1 MKRIL
6 PFVFAAIMMAI
17 SCTKENNDEPY
28 NPDGSPITQA
38 QALEIVK
45 EEIDEYD
52 MVYVTSAIARKNMV
66 LDIPMDGSRVV
77 KVPCDSWIVAI
88 DSDPLANGGQKWL
101 YIYVD
106 AYTGNADKE
115 SWEWG
120 MPWQEGIEFICV
132 KNTFAGITKSEMKIS
147 CNSYSYSL
155 MESGD
160 SMSNNWAVIISGGA
174 NPILNHERYWNNC
187 SAMYKCL
194 RNVYNYRRDRI
205 FVLMSDGVSS
215 DPDRHL
221 NNGWY
226 ESSPQDLDGDGN
238 DDINYSATKANISTV
253 FNYLRDHVAVDE
265 QVLVFVTDHGSRH
278 DDESYITLW
287 GGSEISASEFAN
299 EVKKI
304 NDSSRKHVV
313 LGQCY
318 SGGFIGP
325 LSSCWNVSVATAC
338 AYNQASSARS
348 GSMYD
353 EFLYHWISAAAG
365 RTPGGTVV
373 NADLNGYDGVSAEEI
388 FRYSQDKDE
397 KDETPRY
404 ASSPGPM
411 GEKYGLSGE
420 EFGYPVF
427 SNPPLHM
434 TSGEDYTASLSNLPA
449 SCTIDWTTMRDGNIS
464 FDRVSPSSVRVRK
477 VSGSPMADDY
487 VKAEVSTSFKTY
499 SFRQDVYLWESG
511 IHHTDGLIEG
521 SLTSGTFSLPFGCP
535 DVSSYEWMIDGAE
548 YEVIDA
554 STHIMNFVA
563 SGEIPEEYAVS
574 VSFVNPLGSN
584 TTIVRRFYQ

>member
-45 EEIDEYD
+45 EDIDEYD
-52 MVYVTSAIARKNMV
+52 FVCVSKSIVKKGTKFRSWDGHEGTVPRK
-66 LDIPMDGSRVV
+66 SWVV
-77 KVPCDSWIVAI
+77 IINTK
-88 DSDPLANGGQKWL
+88 PLANSGQFWL
-101 YIYVD
+101 YIYID
-106 AYTGNADKE
+106 SYTGNADMD

-120 MPWQEGIEFICV
+120 EPDSFECDLV
-132 KNTFAGITKSEMKIS
+132 KCEMGSSSKEESMAFLPRVPIANAS
-147 CNSYSYSL
+147 VSNSSS
-155 MESGD
+155 D
-160 SMSNNWAVIISGGA
+160 NWAVIISGGA
-174 NPILNHERYWNNC
+174 RPEINWERYWNNC

-215 DPDRHL
+215 DPDRRL

-365 RTPGGTVV
+365 RTPGGAVV

-388 FRYSQDKDE
+388 FRYSQNKDE
-397 KDETPRY
+397 KDEASQY

-427 SNPPLHM
+427 TAGARHL
-434 TSGEDYTASLSNLPA
+434 TSDAEGYPFELSNLPRA
-449 SCTIDWTTMRDGNIS
+449 YTTVWSSNKNSVYFRQDT
-464 FDRVSPSSVRVRK
+464 PSSVRAFKDTDDAMAENQVK
-477 VSGSPMADDY
+477 VDLT
-487 VKAEVSTSFKTY
+487 TSFKTY
-499 SFRQDVYLWESG
+499 SFKSDIYLWESG
-511 IHHTDGLIEG
+511 INFTETLIGG
-521 SLTSGTFSLPFGCP
+521 SLSGGSFFLPFNCS
-535 DVSSYEWMIDGAE
+535 DVTSYEWMIDGVE
-548 YEVIDA
+548 YEVINSGAHFID
-554 STHIMNFVA
+554 FVLT
-563 SGEIPEEYAVS
+563 GEVPEEYAVS
-574 VSFVNPLGSN
+574 VSFENPLGSG
-584 TTIVRRFYQ
+584 TTIVRRFY

>member
-1 MKRIL
+1 MKNISALIL
-6 PFVFAAIMMAI
+6 IVAMAMI
-17 SCTKENNDEPY
+17 SCTKESKEEPY

-238 DDINYSATKANISTV
+238 DDINFSATKANISTV

-365 RTPGGTVV
+365 RTPGGAVV

-388 FRYSQDKDE
+388 FRYSQNKDE
-397 KDETPRY
+397 KDEASQY

-427 SNPPLHM
+427 TAGARHL
-434 TSGEDYTASLSNLPA
+434 TSDAEGYPFELSNLPRA
-449 SCTIDWTTMRDGNIS
+449 YTTVWSSNKNSVYFRQDT
-464 FDRVSPSSVRVRK
+464 PSSVRAFKDTDDAMAENQVK
-477 VSGSPMADDY
+477 VDLT
-487 VKAEVSTSFKTY
+487 TSFKTY
-499 SFRQDVYLWESG
+499 SFKSDIYLWESG
-511 IHHTDGLIEG
+511 INFTETLIGG
-521 SLTSGTFSLPFGCP
+521 SLSGGSFFLPFNCS
-535 DVSSYEWMIDGAE
+535 DVTSYEWMIDGVE
-548 YEVIDA
+548 YEVINSGAHFMD
-554 STHIMNFVA
+554 FVLT
-563 SGEIPEEYAVS
+563 GEVPEEYAVS
-574 VSFVNPLGSN
+574 VSFENPLGSG
-584 TTIVRRFYQ
+584 TTIVRRFY

>member
-6 PFVFAAIMMAI
+6 TFVFAAIMMAI
-17 SCTKENNDEPY
+17 SCTKENNEEPY

-52 MVYVTSAIARKNMV
+52 MVYVSKSIVKKNTKFKTYFEQYGVVPRESWVVFINTMPIANSG
-66 LDIPMDGSRVV
+66 PF
-77 KVPCDSWIVAI
+77 
-88 DSDPLANGGQKWL
+88 WL
-101 YIYVD
+101 YIYID
-106 AYTGNADKE
+106 PYTGNADMD

-120 MPWQEGIEFICV
+120 YPDSFEYDMV
-132 KNTFAGITKSEMKIS
+132 KCEVGASSKEKSMVLFPRVHVARADVS
-147 CNSYSYSL
+147 DSL
-155 MESGD
+155 
-160 SMSNNWAVIISGGA
+160 SNNWAVIISGGVRPEV
-174 NPILNHERYWNNC
+174 NWERYWNNC

-205 FVLMSDGVSS
+205 FVLMSDGVSPES
-215 DPDRHL
+215 DRHL

-238 DDINYSATKANISTV
+238 DDINYSAAKANISTV
-253 FNYLRDHVAVDE
+253 FNYLRDHVDASE
-265 QVLVFVTDHGSRH
+265 QVLIFITDHGFKNN
-278 DDESYITLW
+278 DESFIGLW
-287 GGSEISASEFAN
+287 NDSSISATELA
-299 EVKKI
+299 EEIKKI
-304 NDSSRKHVV
+304 NGLSRKHVV

-325 LSSCWNVSVATAC
+325 LSSCRNITVS
-338 AYNQASSARS
+338 ASSAADEMS
-348 GSMYD
+348 VSMENRAYD
-353 EFLYHWISAAAG
+353 RFLYHWIGAAAG
-365 RTPGGTVV
+365 KTLGGAVI
-373 NADLNGYDGVSAEEI
+373 NADRNHYEGVSVEEI
-388 FRYSQDKDE
+388 FRYALDNDGTLY
-397 KDETPRY
+397 ETPQY
-404 ASSPGPM
+404 SSSPSPM

-427 SNPPLHM
+427 SNPPSHM

-535 DVSSYEWMIDGAE
+535 DVSSYEWMIDGVE